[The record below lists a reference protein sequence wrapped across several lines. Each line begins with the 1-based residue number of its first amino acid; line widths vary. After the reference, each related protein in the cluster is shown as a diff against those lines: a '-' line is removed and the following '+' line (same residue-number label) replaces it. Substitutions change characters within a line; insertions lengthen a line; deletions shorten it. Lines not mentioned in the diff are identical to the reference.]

1 MSTPEWLKQV
11 QAVQVPAGADAAG
24 KSETGVALGA
34 IADAMRAED
43 QVVFAAGEVMGVVIE
58 RIAFAQYAVAVST
71 GDAAADI
78 QRLAQMYDV
87 DWRNIS
93 LVPAAALLNE
103 QFQGVAGCMQLPKE
117 PAVDHRH
124 GRLTLHKLEYRLQLP
139 RAEGVPGSTIVAV
152 MGQDNNARA
161 GVANFE
167 VLPRVVH
174 VAKAEFEKPWSLAK
188 LVSRGGVMVLA
199 LG

>member
-1 MSTPEWLKQV
+1 MSNPEWLNQV
-11 QAVQVPAGADAAG
+11 QAVPAGAGTDG
-24 KSETGVALGA
+24 KSETGAALSA
-34 IADAMRAED
+34 IADAMCAED

-58 RIAFAQYAVAVST
+58 RIAFAQHAIAVST

-93 LVPAAALLNE
+93 LVPAAAMLNE
-103 QFQGVAGCMQLPKE
+103 QFQGTAGCLQLPTA
-117 PAVDHRH
+117 PVDKVGH
-124 GRLTLHKLEYRLQLP
+124 GRVTLDKLEYLLQLQ
-139 RAEGVPGSTIVAV
+139 RAEGVPGSTVVAV
-152 MGQDNNARA
+152 SGLDNNGRS

-167 VLPRVVH
+167 VLPRTAN
-174 VAKAEFEKPWSLAK
+174 VAKAEFEKPWTIAK
-188 LVSRGGVMVLA
+188 FVSRGGVMVLV